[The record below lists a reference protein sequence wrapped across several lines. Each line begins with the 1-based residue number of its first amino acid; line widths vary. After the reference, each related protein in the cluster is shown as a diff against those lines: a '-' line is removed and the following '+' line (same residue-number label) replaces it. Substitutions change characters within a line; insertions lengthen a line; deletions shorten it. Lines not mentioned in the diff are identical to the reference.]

1 MQILQRV
8 SLISHRFV
16 VSRDLIF
23 SGFIEAKRCFLQ
35 NHVFG
40 TKREKSFKKTS
51 EILPKPPQIRS
62 ETMKRCLKT
71 SFKRNS
77 QQSCERSVKKIRKTA
92 FRSYGTHCTLAGV
105 IRARTSKTVSL
116 GFQRIRSALSVS
128 LSLCWSAPRRPNP
141 WACFSEVNAKT

>member
-51 EILPKPPQIRS
+51 ELLPKPPQIRP
-62 ETMKRCLKT
+62 ETLKSCLKT
-71 SFKRNS
+71 SLKRNS
-77 QQSCERSVKKIRKTA
+77 RKSCERSEEKYEKLHFEAMEPWLELSGLGPQKLSPWGFKGLGLLDLLLVALIIK
-92 FRSYGTHCTLAGV
+92 V
-105 IRARTSKTVSL
+105 TSAT
-116 GFQRIRSALSVS
+116 
-128 LSLCWSAPRRPNP
+128 
-141 WACFSEVNAKT
+141 

>member
-1 MQILQRV
+1 MQILRRV
-8 SLISHRFV
+8 SSISHRFV

-62 ETMKRCLKT
+62 ETLKSCLKT
-71 SFKRNS
+71 SLKRNS
-77 QQSCERSVKKIRKTA
+77 RKSCERSMKKDEKLHFEAMQITGPW
-92 FRSYGTHCTLAGV
+92 SESSG
-105 IRARTSKTVSL
+105 L
-116 GFQRIRSALSVS
+116 GPPKLSPWGFKGLGL
-128 LSLCWSAPRRPNP
+128 LSLMICPSSP
-141 WACFSEVNAKT
+141 